1 MRIFKFWLKN
11 IVLKKHIITYLNLA
25 VKFMKEKLFCIF
37 RSIMKSISSRAGG
50 NKNCTEGKII
60 TLSEKDWIKIDLK
73 NNLEKVTNDYLVQ
86 IVKEMAGYEDVS
98 TALLELSNRR
108 DERCEE
114 LNFEILAE
122 EKGDQYLRAISFGHL
137 YTQNRKE
144 AL

>member
-1 MRIFKFWLKN
+1 
-11 IVLKKHIITYLNLA
+11 
-25 VKFMKEKLFCIF
+25 
-37 RSIMKSISSRAGG
+37 MKSISSRAGG

-114 LNFEILAE
+114 LNFEILTE